1 MDTNRFR
8 SLRKNSE
15 KPAVKVRGF
24 ERNTGCEMKKRI
36 RRSYEIDMCNG
47 PLFGKIMLFTLPL
60 MLSGILQLLF
70 NAADVVVVGRFA
82 GNEALAAVGST
93 GALTNLLVNLFIGL
107 SVGAN
112 VLVARYYGARA
123 DEDVRATVHTSMLFA
138 VAGGVVLAIIGIT
151 AARPLL
157 LLMDT
162 PENVI
167 GHSVLYMR
175 IYFVGMPVM
184 LVFNFGSAIL
194 RAIGDTRRPLFY
206 LIIAGVINVV
216 LNLFFVIVLHMGV
229 AGVALATVIS
239 QCVSTAL
246 IVICLTQSEGCFQLQ
261 LKRLRMDW
269 DKFKKIAAIG
279 LPAGI
284 QGSLFSIS
292 NVLIQS
298 SVNSFGSIA
307 MAGNTAGSNVE
318 GFVYTSMNSVH
329 QTAVSFTSQNLGGK
343 KYDRIRMI
351 LLECLLSVTV
361 IGLVMGNGA
370 VLAGREILGFYS
382 SDPEVVAYGLQ
393 RMRIICMPYF
403 LCGVMDVL
411 VGCIRGLGYAVM
423 PMIVSLLGACVFRV
437 IWIYTFFQWN
447 RTLRTLYISYP
458 ISWGVTAAVHLICFF
473 VVYGLL
479 RKKAGQA

>member
-1 MDTNRFR
+1 M
-8 SLRKNSE
+8 E
-15 KPAVKVRGF
+15 KKVQ
-24 ERNTGCEMKKRI
+24 K
-36 RRSYEIDMCNG
+36 SYEIDMCNG

-112 VLVARYYGARA
+112 VLVARYYGGRQ
-123 DEDVRATVHTSMLFA
+123 EEEVSRTVHTSMLVSA
-138 VAGGVVLAIIGIT
+138 VGGVILTFIGIT

-167 GHSVLYMR
+167 EHSVLYMR

-246 IVICLTQSEGCFQLQ
+246 IVRCLMRSEGCF
-261 LKRLRMDW
+261 RLCPDKLHMDW

-279 LPAGI
+279 FPAGI

-298 SVNSFGSIA
+298 SVNSFGSVA

-318 GFVYTSMNSVH
+318 GFVYTAMNSVH
-329 QTAVSFTSQNLGGK
+329 QTAVSFTGQNLGGRRL
-343 KYDRIRMI
+343 DRIRI
-351 LLECLLSVTV
+351 IVLECLLFVSV

-370 VLAGREILGFYS
+370 FLLGHRILSIYS
-382 SDPEVVAYGLQ
+382 SDPEVIAFGIQ
-393 RMRIICMPYF
+393 RMGIICTLYF
-403 LCGVMDVL
+403 LCGVMDVM

-437 IWIYTFFQWN
+437 IWIYTFFQWD

-458 ISWGVTAAVHLICFF
+458 ISWAVTAAAHLVCF
-473 VVYGLL
+473 VLVY
-479 RKKAGQA
+479 RKLKRSMA

>member
-1 MDTNRFR
+1 
-8 SLRKNSE
+8 
-15 KPAVKVRGF
+15 
-24 ERNTGCEMKKRI
+24 MKKKVQK
-36 RRSYEIDMCNG
+36 SYEIDMCNG
-47 PLFGKIMLFTLPL
+47 PLFGKILLFTLPL

-112 VLVARYYGARA
+112 VLVARYYGARQG
-123 DEDVRATVHTSMLFA
+123 EEVSQTVHTSVL
-138 VAGGVVLAIIGIT
+138 VSVVGGFLLAIIGIA

-167 GHSVLYMR
+167 NHSVLYMR
-175 IYFVGMPVM
+175 IYFLGMPVM
-184 LVFNFGSAIL
+184 LMFNFGSAIL

-206 LIIAGVINVV
+206 LIIAGVINVA
-216 LNLFFVIVLHMGV
+216 LNLWFVIGFHMGV
-229 AGVALATVIS
+229 AGVALATVIA
-239 QCVSTAL
+239 QCVSTTL
-246 IVICLTQSEGCFQLQ
+246 IMWCLMKNDGYIKLQ
-261 LKRLRMDW
+261 FNKLRIDW
-269 DKFKKIAAIG
+269 GKLGKIAAIG

-329 QTAVSFTSQNLGGK
+329 QTAVSFTGQNLGGK
-343 KYDRIRMI
+343 RYDRINRI
-351 LLECLLSVTV
+351 LIECLLFVTA
-361 IGLVMGNGA
+361 IGLIMGNGA
-370 VLAGREILGFYS
+370 VLLGNHILGFYS
-382 SDPEVVAYGLQ
+382 SDPDVIAYGLQ
-393 RMRIICMPYF
+393 RMSVVCATYC
-403 LCGVMDVL
+403 LCGIMDVL
-411 VGCIRGLGYAVM
+411 VGSIRGLGYAVM
-423 PMIVSLLGACVFRV
+423 PMIVSLMGACAFRV
-437 IWIYTFFQWN
+437 IWIYTVFQWN
-447 RTLRTLYISYP
+447 RTLHTLYISYP
-458 ISWGVTAAVHLICFF
+458 ISWALTAFVHVICFLI
-473 VVYGLL
+473 VRRRLG
-479 RKKAGQA
+479 KATG